1 MLKKLPATAMVAVL
15 AAALMASGTT
25 VSAAP
30 TVHQAESA
38 ALSGGARTETE
49 HAGYTG
55 SGYVGGFTDAN
66 RGAAALTVTTSGSAA
81 GANRLVLRYANGT
94 GGARTVTLAVNG
106 GTRQLSLPATAGW
119 ASWGT
124 VSQDVTLN
132 AGANTLAV
140 RYGTNDN
147 GNVNLDSLSVEP
159 VAPAAGVVEAESGT
173 LSGGART
180 ESEHAGH
187 TGSGYVGG
195 FVDANRGAAA
205 TFGISSTATKA
216 SLTLRY
222 ANGTG
227 SPRSMSVTVNGAAQ
241 QVSLPATASWSEWTT
256 ASVAVTTVVGSN
268 TIAISFGAND
278 NGNVNL
284 DSVALAP
291 DTTTPTPEGTT
302 ELESGFL
309 DGGAVTTSTAGATGT
324 GAVSLP
330 GAGARVIRT
339 INQTAAGT
347 ATITLRYTA
356 SANGTVTSYV
366 NGVKGAQLSLT
377 GGSGWRTVT
386 HTAALRAGLNIVGY
400 QNAAGAQVDN
410 MAVTGSAALDARG
423 ATVPFTTYEAEAAT
437 TTGTRLT
444 AGRKYTTDVAEASGR
459 SAVKLTG
466 TGQHVQITLTKPANA
481 LTVRAS
487 VPDGTTAPL
496 AVYAGSTKVA
506 DLQLTSKYSWMYGA
520 YPFAEGPGGVRP
532 HRYFDDARVLLPQ
545 TYPAGTVIRLA
556 KDTSASAY
564 ITVDLLDAEVTTAT
578 TAPAGYVDVRT
589 HGANPGD
596 GADDSAGIR
605 AAVAAAQGT
614 AAKGVWLPAGSYNL
628 NSIVNVSGVDVR
640 GAGIWHT
647 VLNGAGRRGGFAI
660 TGAGSTIA
668 DLAFDGDVTTR
679 DPDDAPNSDS
689 FVEVESGS
697 GSTVF
702 NVATNHAKT
711 GLWLKQADGFYAAGL
726 RVRNTMADGLNVNGN
741 NGPTNNVRVEQST
754 FRNTGDDGMAMWSWN
769 PKSAVSRSVFA
780 FNTISLPILANGA
793 AIYGGTDNRIEDSL
807 ISDTVFNGAGAMV
820 SSWHDA
826 KPFGGTT
833 AVQRTTFTRT
843 GTRNWDWDTHTGAVW
858 LFAEKSDITGALV
871 VRDLDI
877 TDSSYHGMLFSWNK
891 AITNVTADNVKINGT
906 GGATDAF
913 TDDKGVA
920 VSNAG
925 SHGMHFNLVTGTGRF
940 DRVTVTGV
948 KGTGSQGMANDQNR
962 FTVQRGTGNS
972 GW

>member
-1 MLKKLPATAMVAVL
+1 MLSKIRAAVL
-15 AAALMASGTT
+15 AATVVVGGIAATGP

-30 TVHQAESA
+30 IVFQAESA
-38 ALSGGARTETE
+38 ALSGGARAETE

-55 SGYVGGFTDAN
+55 SAYVGGFTDAN
-66 RGAAALTVTTSGSAA
+66 RGTAAVTVTTSGSTA

-94 GGARTVTLAVNG
+94 GGSRTVTLAVNG

-140 RYGTNDN
+140 RYGSGDN

-159 VAPAAGVVEAESGT
+159 VVPAAGVVEAESGT
-173 LSGGART
+173 LSGGARV
-180 ESEHAGH
+180 ESEHSGH

-205 TFGISSTATKA
+205 AFTVTGTATRS

-227 SPRSMSVTVNGAAQ
+227 SPRTMTATVNGVAH
-241 QVSLPATASWSEWTT
+241 QVSLPATASWSEWAT
-256 ASVAVTTVVGSN
+256 ASVAVATAAGANTVAV
-268 TIAISFGAND
+268 SFGSAD

-284 DSVALAP
+284 DSVALTA
-291 DTTTPTPEGTT
+291 DSTEPTPEGAY
-302 ELESGFL
+302 ELETGFL
-309 DGGAVTTSTAGATGT
+309 GGGAVPTSSG
-324 GAVSLP
+324 VSLP
-330 GAGARVIRT
+330 GAGARVIRA

-347 ATITLRYTA
+347 ATITVRYTA
-356 SANGTVTSYV
+356 SANGTVTPYV
-366 NGVKGAQLSLT
+366 NGVKGAQVSLS
-377 GGSGWRTVT
+377 GGSGWRTAT
-386 HTAALRAGLNIVGY
+386 HTATLRAGLNIIGY
-400 QNAAGAQVDN
+400 QGATGVELDHVT
-410 MAVTGSAALDARG
+410 VTGSAALATRG
-423 ATVPFTTYEAEAAT
+423 ATVPFTTYEAESAT
-437 TTGTRLT
+437 TTGTRL
-444 AGRKYTTDVAEASGR
+444 APVRQYTSEAAEASGR
-459 SAVKLTG
+459 GAVKLTG

-496 AVYAGSTKVA
+496 AVYAGGTKVA
-506 DLQLTSKYSWMYGA
+506 DLALTSKYSWMYGA
-520 YPFAEGPGGVRP
+520 YPFAEGPGGARP

-556 KDTSASAY
+556 KDTAAGAH
-564 ITVDLLDAEVTTAT
+564 ITVDLVDAEVATAT
-578 TAPAGYVDVRT
+578 TAPAGYVDVRN
-589 HGANPGD
+589 HGAHPGD
-596 GADDSAGIR
+596 GADDSAGLR
-605 AAVAAAQGT
+605 AAIAAAQGT
-614 AAKGVWLPAGSYNL
+614 ATKGVWLPAGSYNL

-647 VLNGAGRRGGFAI
+647 VLNGANRRGGFAI
-660 TGAGSTIA
+660 TGEGTTIA
-668 DLAFDGDVTTR
+668 DLMFDGDVTTR

-689 FVEVESGS
+689 FIEVESGS
-697 GSTVF
+697 GATVF

-726 RVRNTMADGLNVNGN
+726 RVRNTMADGLNINGN
-741 NGPTNNVRVEQST
+741 NGPTTNVRVEQST

-769 PKSAVSRSVFA
+769 PNSAVSRSVFA
-780 FNTISLPILANGA
+780 FNTIALPILANGA

-807 ISDTVFNGAGAMV
+807 ISDTVFNGAGVMV

-833 AVQRTTFTRT
+833 AVQRTTLTRA
-843 GTRNWDWDTHTGAVW
+843 GTRNWDWNTHTGAVW
-858 LFAEKSDITGALV
+858 VFAERADITGALV
-871 VRDLDI
+871 LRDLEI
-877 TDSSYHGMLFSWNK
+877 TDASYHGLLFSWSK
-891 AITNVTADNVKINGT
+891 AITNLTVSDVRINGT

-925 SHGMHFNLVTGTGRF
+925 SHGLHFNLVTGTGRF
-940 DRVTVTGV
+940 DRVTVAGV
-948 KGTGSQGMANDQNR
+948 KGTGSQGVVNDENR